1 MPAESILSPTPSR
14 PQHDNNIISKVTM
27 CGLGVDERDKMRWV
41 SAVAD
46 PRDAMGATASP
57 FKFDFVAFLNNFSA
71 KFYIFVSIVS
81 SLFASDSISAF
92 SGDFFRKT

>member
-1 MPAESILSPTPSR
+1 
-14 PQHDNNIISKVTM
+14 
-27 CGLGVDERDKMRWV
+27 MRFV

-46 PRDAMGATASP
+46 PKNAVGAVEPS
-57 FKFDFVAFLNNFSA
+57 FQFDFVAFLNNFSA